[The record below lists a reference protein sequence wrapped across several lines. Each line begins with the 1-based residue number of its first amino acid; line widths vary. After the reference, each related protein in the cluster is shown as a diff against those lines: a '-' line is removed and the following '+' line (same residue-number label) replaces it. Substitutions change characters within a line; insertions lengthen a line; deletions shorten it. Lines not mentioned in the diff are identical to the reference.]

1 MPKAPSHST
10 TTPAEGSDL
19 TASAGSP
26 AAKPK
31 ATRTTRTTRTTR
43 PTKTRKAPKAPKAPT
58 AAASRPDGAKVPKA
72 AASKVRARKVAVV
85 PPVVDHDTHA
95 SDAGDEAFD
104 RFVEAQRLEL
114 LAEREAYTRSARSLR
129 AEAEELA
136 QDREPGDVQ
145 FDEESG
151 EGDSMNVERERDLA
165 LSAQALASVE
175 EIDRALAKIEQ
186 GTYGVCEKCGEH
198 IPRERLRA
206 LPHAS
211 LCVRCKSGGLSRR

>member
-1 MPKAPSHST
+1 MPKAPSHTT

-19 TASAGSP
+19 TASPGSP
-26 AAKPK
+26 AAKPKTTK
-31 ATRTTRTTRTTR
+31 ATRTTRTT
-43 PTKTRKAPKAPKAPT
+43 KAQAPKAPK